1 MSDRASPP
9 HMWGGTARR
18 VPLPSFAANVYNTP
32 RESAVC
38 KLGCMASMCNDPI
51 LEVKYL
57 GLVSMFDLEL
67 ED

>member
-1 MSDRASPP
+1 MSDQANPP
-9 HMWGGTARR
+9 HMWDGTAGR
-18 VPLPSFAANVYNTP
+18 VPLPPFDANVYNIP

-38 KLGCMASMCNDPI
+38 KLASLCNDPI

-57 GLVSMFDLEL
+57 GLVSIFDLEL